1 MHTLIRP
8 SLYGAWHEIQNLS
21 ADGTEPQK
29 REYRRTHLRVW
40 RVRWG
45 MIALYQNLHLAIG
58 YSSTFTG
65 AYGRVM
71 SSQYNRR
78 HLADEWFVS
87 LDGQSVTKSK
97 GP

>member
-1 MHTLIRP
+1 MNIVGPICESGDTLGYDRTLPEP
-8 SLYGAWHEIQNLS
+8 SSGDLLVI
-21 ADGTEPQK
+21 GT
-29 REYRRTHLRVW
+29 
-40 RVRWG
+40 
-45 MIALYQNLHLAIG
+45 A
-58 YSSTFTG
+58 G

-97 GP
+97 GRES